1 MLLPEKK
8 ERENRFK
15 LALRMGL
22 PIFFLGLLSIFSFIN
37 QPEENFTSSFYI
49 GATLILAIM
58 IYFFLYMIYRGFDE
72 RITDPITHTFTREYL
87 YKLLKKEIQKEN
99 YSIILVSIDNLHTI
113 NEVYGIKNGDNVL
126 YNIVKEFSAF
136 LSSKGINDFPLGHIK
151 GGDFLIGLS
160 GEKSE
165 YNSIVDLMCLKFSTC
180 NLSGIEVQIVASIV
194 DNNFSKNLDYLID
207 HLFEQQILNKSSKNI
222 LKEDDNIDP
231 NDLQISIID
240 AIKNSNFK
248 VYSQNV
254 YDKDGNIF
262 LEDLSIKL
270 QIKDKIIHQN
280 TFVPVVNRLG
290 LSKEFDL
297 VLLDKVAK
305 MASTNERIYSIC
317 VSPTTLREPSFVS
330 HMKNLLD
337 TYISIQ
343 NKIVLLISEIDYY
356 NNILRY
362 NQTIQ
367 NLRTMGVYI
376 AIDRFGEY
384 HSSFLY
390 FREIEVDMIRFDSRY
405 TKNLN
410 STRYKDIVQGLH
422 GSINDLHSKSWI
434 KMIEDEDTYKISNE
448 ISIDLIQGRYCDNK
462 NFTGEID

>member
-37 QPEENFTSSFYI
+37 QPAEHITSSFYI

-87 YKLLKKEIQKEN
+87 YKLLKKEIQKED
-99 YSIILVSIDNLHTI
+99 YSIILISIDNLHTI

-126 YNIVKEFSAF
+126 YSIVKEISTF

-165 YNSIVDLMCLKFSTC
+165 YISIIDLMCLKFSTC
-180 NLSGIEVQIVASIV
+180 NLYGIEVQIIASIV

-222 LKEDDNIDP
+222 FKEDDIIDP
-231 NDLQISIID
+231 NDVQISIID

-248 VYSQNV
+248 IYSQNV

-270 QIKDKIIHQN
+270 QIENKIIHQN
-280 TFVPVVNRLG
+280 TFIPVVNRLG

-330 HMKNLLD
+330 HMKNLLG

-405 TKNLN
+405 TKNL
-410 STRYKDIVQGLH
+410 SSMRYRDIVKGLH
-422 GSINDLHSKSWI
+422 ESINDLHSKSWI
-434 KMIEDEDTYKISNE
+434 KMIEDEDTYKVSNE
-448 ISIDLIQGRYCDNK
+448 IGIDLLQGRYCDNK

>member
-22 PIFFLGLLSIFSFIN
+22 PIFLLGLLSIFSFIN
-37 QPEENFTSSFYI
+37 QPAEHITSSFYI

-87 YKLLKKEIQKEN
+87 YKLLKKEIQKED
-99 YSIILVSIDNLHTI
+99 YSIILISIDNLHTI
-113 NEVYGIKNGDNVL
+113 NEVYGIKNGDNIL
-126 YNIVKEFSAF
+126 YGIVKEISTF

-151 GGDFLIGLS
+151 GGDFLIGLN
-160 GEKSE
+160 GEKNE
-165 YNSIVDLMCLKFSTC
+165 YTSIIDLMCLKFSTC
-180 NLSGIEVQIVASIV
+180 NLYGIEVQIIASIV

-222 LKEDDNIDP
+222 FKEDDIIDP
-231 NDLQISIID
+231 NDVQISIID

-248 VYSQNV
+248 IYSQNV

-270 QIKDKIIHQN
+270 QIENKIIHQN
-280 TFVPVVNRLG
+280 TFIPVVNRLG

-330 HMKNLLD
+330 HMKNLLG

-367 NLRTMGVYI
+367 NLRIMGVYI

-405 TKNLN
+405 TKNL
-410 STRYKDIVQGLH
+410 SSMRYRNIVKGLH
-422 GSINDLHSKSWI
+422 ESINDLHSKSWI

-448 ISIDLIQGRYCDNK
+448 IGIDLLQGRYCDNK

>member
-22 PIFFLGLLSIFSFIN
+22 PIFFLGLLSIFAFIN
-37 QPEENFTSSFYI
+37 QPAEHITSSFYI

-99 YSIILVSIDNLHTI
+99 YSIILVSIDNLHVI

-126 YNIVKEFSAF
+126 YNIVKEFSTF

-165 YNSIVDLMCLKFSTC
+165 YSSIVDLMCLKFSTC

-254 YDKDGNIF
+254 YDKKGNIF

-270 QIKDKIIHQN
+270 QIENKIIHQN
-280 TFVPVVNRLG
+280 TFMPVVNRLG

-297 VLLDKVAK
+297 LLLDKVAK
-305 MASTNERIYSIC
+305 MASTEEKIYSISI
-317 VSPTTLREPSFVS
+317 SPTTLREPLFVA
-330 HMKNLLD
+330 HIKNLLD
-337 TYISIQ
+337 TYTSIQ
-343 NKIVLLISEIDYY
+343 NKIVLIISEIDYY

-405 TKNLN
+405 TKNL
-410 STRYKDIVQGLH
+410 SSMRYRDIVKGLH
-422 GSINDLHSKSWI
+422 ESINTLHSKSWI
-434 KMIEDEDTYKISNE
+434 KMIEDEDTYKVTNE
-448 ISIDLIQGRYCDNK
+448 LGIDLLQGRYCDNK

>member
-1 MLLPEKK
+1 
-8 ERENRFK
+8 
-15 LALRMGL
+15 
-22 PIFFLGLLSIFSFIN
+22 
-37 QPEENFTSSFYI
+37 
-49 GATLILAIM
+49 
-58 IYFFLYMIYRGFDE
+58 
-72 RITDPITHTFTREYL
+72 
-87 YKLLKKEIQKEN
+87 
-99 YSIILVSIDNLHTI
+99 
-113 NEVYGIKNGDNVL
+113 
-126 YNIVKEFSAF
+126 
-136 LSSKGINDFPLGHIK
+136 
-151 GGDFLIGLS
+151 
-160 GEKSE
+160 
-165 YNSIVDLMCLKFSTC
+165 MCLKFSTC
-180 NLSGIEVQIVASIV
+180 NLYGIEVQIIASIV

-222 LKEDDNIDP
+222 FKEDDIIDP
-231 NDLQISIID
+231 NDVQISIID

-248 VYSQNV
+248 IYSQNV

-270 QIKDKIIHQN
+270 QIENKIIHQN
-280 TFVPVVNRLG
+280 TFIPVVNRLG

-330 HMKNLLD
+330 HMKNLLG

-367 NLRTMGVYI
+367 NLRIMGVYI

-405 TKNLN
+405 TKNL
-410 STRYKDIVQGLH
+410 SSMRYRNIVKGLH
-422 GSINDLHSKSWI
+422 ESINDLHSKSWI
-434 KMIEDEDTYKISNE
+434 KMIEDEDTYKVSNE
-448 ISIDLIQGRYCDNK
+448 IGIDLLQGRYCDNK

>member
-22 PIFFLGLLSIFSFIN
+22 PIFFLGLLSIVSFIN
-37 QPEENFTSSFYI
+37 QPAQNITSSFYI

-72 RITDPITHTFTREYL
+72 RITDPITHIFTREYL

-113 NEVYGIKNGDNVL
+113 NEVYGIKNGDNIL
-126 YNIVKEFSAF
+126 YGIVKEISTF

-151 GGDFLIGLS
+151 GGDFLIGLD

-165 YNSIVDLMCLKFSTC
+165 YTSIIDLMCLKLSTC
-180 NLSGIEVQIVASIV
+180 NLYGIEVQIIASIA

-222 LKEDDNIDP
+222 LKEDDIIDP
-231 NDLQISIID
+231 NDVQISIID

-248 VYSQNV
+248 IYSQNV

-270 QIKDKIIHQN
+270 QIENKIIHQN
-280 TFVPVVNRLG
+280 TFIPVVNRLG

-330 HMKNLLD
+330 HMKNLLG
-337 TYISIQ
+337 TYTSIQ

-390 FREIEVDMIRFDSRY
+390 FREIEVDMVRFDSRY
-405 TKNLN
+405 TKSLS
-410 STRYKDIVQGLH
+410 STRYRDIVKGLH
-422 GSINDLHSKSWI
+422 GSINTLHSKSWM
-434 KMIEDEDTYKISNE
+434 KMIEDKEIYE
-448 ISIDLIQGRYCDNK
+448 ISKELRIDLLQGRYCDNK